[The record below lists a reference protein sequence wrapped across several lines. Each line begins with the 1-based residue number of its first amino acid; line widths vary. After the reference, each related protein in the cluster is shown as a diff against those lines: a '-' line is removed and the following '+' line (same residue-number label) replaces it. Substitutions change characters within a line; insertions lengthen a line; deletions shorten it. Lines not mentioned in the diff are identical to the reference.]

1 MSLRVRNVSSIFKRE
16 FAAYFT
22 TPVAYVFLIVFLAL
36 AGALTFYIG
45 NFFDRNQAD
54 LDAFFT
60 FHPWLYLFLIPAIS
74 MRLWAEE
81 RKSGTVELLLTM
93 PVTLWDAVL
102 GKFLAAWIF
111 AGVALV
117 LTFPMWVTV
126 NFLSCPP
133 APQDMFFLEQW
144 WVNAACVVHRFRGG
158 GNPGPDNG
166 AILAGYIGSFL
177 MAGAYL
183 AIGSCLSASTKNQ
196 VIAFVLAAAICFL
209 FTLGGTNMVL
219 GFASSVL
226 PQSLVDLVAS
236 FSFLNHFD
244 QIKKGVIDLRDLIF
258 FLSVMGVFLFA
269 NTLVLELKKGQ

>member
-1 MSLRVRNVSSIFKRE
+1 MSLRLRNVCAVFKRE
-16 FAAYFT
+16 FVSYFT

-54 LDAFFT
+54 LEAFFT

-81 RKSGTVELLLTM
+81 RKSGTVEFLLTM
-93 PVTLWDAVL
+93 PLTLWDAVL

-117 LTFPMWVTV
+117 LTFPIWLTV
-126 NFLSCPP
+126 NYLG
-133 APQDMFFLEQW
+133 E
-144 WVNAACVVHRFRGG
+144 
-158 GNPGPDNG
+158 PDNG
-166 AILAGYIGSFL
+166 AVLAGYIGSFL

-183 AIGSCLSASTKNQ
+183 AIGSCLSAATKNQ

-209 FTLGGTNMVL
+209 FTLGGTNIVL
-219 GFASSVL
+219 GFAASVL
-226 PQSLVDLVAS
+226 PQSLVELVAS

-244 QIKKGVIDLRDLIF
+244 QIKKGVIDLRDFIF
-258 FLSVMGVFLFA
+258 FLSVMGVFLYA
-269 NTLVLELKKGQ
+269 TTLVLELKKGQ

>member
-1 MSLRVRNVSSIFKRE
+1 MIRLRNIGAIFARE
-16 FAAYFT
+16 FLAYFT

-81 RKSGTVELLLTM
+81 RRSGTVELLLTM
-93 PVTLWDAVL
+93 PVSLWDAVL
-102 GKFLAAWIF
+102 GKFLAAWLF

-117 LTFPMWVTV
+117 LTFPIWLTV
-126 NFLSCPP
+126 NYLG
-133 APQDMFFLEQW
+133 D
-144 WVNAACVVHRFRGG
+144 
-158 GNPGPDNG
+158 PDNG

-183 AIGSCLSASTKNQ
+183 AIGSCLSAVTKNQ
-196 VIAFVLAAAICFL
+196 VIAFVLAAAICFV
-209 FTLGGTNMVL
+209 FTLGGTNLVL
-219 GFASSVL
+219 GFFSGFL
-226 PQSLVDLVAS
+226 PQSLVDLIAS
-236 FSFLNHFD
+236 FSFLNHFE
-244 QIKKGVIDLRDLIF
+244 QIKKGVIDMRDAVF
-258 FLSVMGVFLFA
+258 FASMIGVFLFA
-269 NTLVLELKKGQ
+269 TTLVLDLEKGR

>member
-1 MSLRVRNVSSIFKRE
+1 MSLRLRNVSSIFKRE

-54 LDAFFT
+54 LEAFFT

-93 PVTLWDAVL
+93 PVSLWDAVL

-111 AGVALV
+111 AGVALI
-117 LTFPMWVTV
+117 LTFPIWLTV
-126 NFLSCPP
+126 NYLG
-133 APQDMFFLEQW
+133 E
-144 WVNAACVVHRFRGG
+144 
-158 GNPGPDNG
+158 PDNG

-226 PQSLVDLVAS
+226 PQSMVELVAS

-269 NTLVLELKKGQ
+269 TTLVLELKKGQ

>member
-1 MSLRVRNVSSIFKRE
+1 MSLRLRNVCAVFKRE
-16 FAAYFT
+16 FVSYFT

-45 NFFDRNQAD
+45 NFFDRNQSD
-54 LDAFFT
+54 LEAFFT

-81 RKSGTVELLLTM
+81 RKSGTVEFLLTM
-93 PVTLWDAVL
+93 PLTLGDAVL

-111 AGVALV
+111 AGAALV
-117 LTFPMWVTV
+117 LTFPIWLTV
-126 NFLSCPP
+126 NYLG
-133 APQDMFFLEQW
+133 E
-144 WVNAACVVHRFRGG
+144 
-158 GNPGPDNG
+158 PDNG

-183 AIGSCLSASTKNQ
+183 AIGSCLSAATKNQ

-219 GFASSVL
+219 GFAASLL
-226 PQSLVDLVAS
+226 PQSMVDLVAS

-244 QIKKGVIDLRDLIF
+244 QIKKGVIDLRDFIF
-258 FLSVMGVFLFA
+258 FLSVMGVFLYA
-269 NTLVLELKKGQ
+269 TTLVLELKKGQ

>member
-1 MSLRVRNVSSIFKRE
+1 MSPRTVATIFTRE
-16 FAAYFT
+16 FVAYFT

-54 LDAFFT
+54 LEAFFT

-81 RKSGTVELLLTM
+81 RKSGTVELLLTL

-102 GKFLAAWIF
+102 GKFFAAWLF

-117 LTFPMWVTV
+117 LTFPIWLTV
-126 NFLSCPP
+126 NYLG
-133 APQDMFFLEQW
+133 E
-144 WVNAACVVHRFRGG
+144 
-158 GNPGPDNG
+158 PDNG

-183 AIGSCLSASTKNQ
+183 AIGSCLSAATKNQ

-209 FTLGGTNMVL
+209 FTLGGTNLVL
-219 GFASSVL
+219 SLAASVL
-226 PQSLVDLVAS
+226 PQNMVELVAS

-244 QIKKGVIDLRDLIF
+244 QIKKGVIDLRDIIF

>member
-1 MSLRVRNVSSIFKRE
+1 MMSVHLRNVRAIFARE
-16 FAAYFT
+16 FIAYFT

-45 NFFDRNQAD
+45 NFFDRNQSD
-54 LDAFFT
+54 LEAFFT

-81 RKSGTVELLLTM
+81 RKSGTVELLLTL
-93 PVTLWDAVL
+93 PVSLGDAVL
-102 GKFLAAWIF
+102 GKFLAAWVF
-111 AGVALV
+111 AGIALI
-117 LTFPMWVTV
+117 LTFPIWITV
-126 NFLSCPP
+126 NYLG
-133 APQDMFFLEQW
+133 D
-144 WVNAACVVHRFRGG
+144 
-158 GNPGPDNG
+158 PDNG

-183 AIGSCLSASTKNQ
+183 AIGSCLSAATKNQ

-209 FTLGGTNMVL
+209 FTLGGTNLVL
-219 GFASSVL
+219 GFVSSIL
-226 PQSLVDLVAS
+226 PQSLVEVVAS

-258 FLSVMGVFLFA
+258 FVSVMAVFLFA
-269 NTLVLELKKGQ
+269 TTLVLELKKGQ

>member
-1 MSLRVRNVSSIFKRE
+1 MSFRNIKAIFARE
-16 FAAYFT
+16 FTAYFT
-22 TPVAYVFLIVFLAL
+22 THIAYVFLIVFLAL

-54 LDAFFT
+54 LEAFFT

-81 RKSGTVELLLTM
+81 RKSGTVELLLTL
-93 PVTLWDAVL
+93 PVSLWDAVL
-102 GKFLAAWIF
+102 GKFLAAWFF
-111 AGVALV
+111 AGVALA
-117 LTFPMWVTV
+117 LTFPIWITV
-126 NFLSCPP
+126 NDLG
-133 APQDMFFLEQW
+133 E
-144 WVNAACVVHRFRGG
+144 
-158 GNPGPDNG
+158 PDNG

-183 AIGSCLSASTKNQ
+183 AIGSCLSAATKNQ

-219 GFASSVL
+219 GFASGLL

-258 FLSVMGVFLFA
+258 FVSVMGVFLFA
-269 NTLVLELKKGQ
+269 NTLVLDLKKGQ

>member
-1 MSLRVRNVSSIFKRE
+1 MSFRNFRAIFRRE

-54 LDAFFT
+54 LEAFFT

-81 RKSGTVELLLTM
+81 RKSGTVELLLTL
-93 PVTLWDAVL
+93 PVTLGDAVL
-102 GKFLAAWIF
+102 GKFFAAWLF

-117 LTFPMWVTV
+117 LTFPIWITV
-126 NFLSCPP
+126 NFLG
-133 APQDMFFLEQW
+133 D
-144 WVNAACVVHRFRGG
+144 
-158 GNPGPDNG
+158 PDNG

-209 FTLGGTNMVL
+209 FTLGGTNLVL
-219 GFASSVL
+219 GFAASVL

-258 FLSVMGVFLFA
+258 FLSVMGVFLYA

>member
-1 MSLRVRNVSSIFKRE
+1 MSLRNVWAIFRRE
-16 FAAYFT
+16 FSGYFT

-45 NFFDRNQAD
+45 NFFDRAQAD
-54 LDAFFT
+54 LESFFT

-81 RKSGTVELLLTM
+81 RKSGTVELLLTL
-93 PVTLWDAVL
+93 PVSLWDAVL
-102 GKFLAAWIF
+102 GKFLAAWFF
-111 AGVALV
+111 AGLALV
-117 LTFPMWVTV
+117 LTFPFWLTV
-126 NFLSCPP
+126 NQLG
-133 APQDMFFLEQW
+133 E
-144 WVNAACVVHRFRGG
+144 
-158 GNPGPDNG
+158 PDNG
-166 AILAGYIGSFL
+166 SILAGYIGSFL

-183 AIGSCLSASTKNQ
+183 AIGSCLSAATKNQ

-219 GFASSVL
+219 GFASSLL
-226 PQSLVDLVAS
+226 PSSLVELVAS

-269 NTLVLELKKGQ
+269 NTLVLDLKKGQ

>member
-1 MSLRVRNVSSIFKRE
+1 MTMLRPRNVGAIFARE
-16 FAAYFT
+16 FTAYFT

-54 LDAFFT
+54 LEAFFT

-102 GKFLAAWIF
+102 GKFLAAWLF

-117 LTFPMWVTV
+117 LTFPIWLTV
-126 NFLSCPP
+126 NYLG
-133 APQDMFFLEQW
+133 E
-144 WVNAACVVHRFRGG
+144 
-158 GNPGPDNG
+158 PDNG
-166 AILAGYIGSFL
+166 AVLAGYIGSFL

-183 AIGSCLSASTKNQ
+183 AIGSCLSATTKNQ

-209 FTLGGTNMVL
+209 FTLGGTNLVL
-219 GFASSVL
+219 GFAASVL
-226 PQSLVDLVAS
+226 PASMVELVAS

-269 NTLVLELKKGQ
+269 TTLVLELKKGQ

>member
-1 MSLRVRNVSSIFKRE
+1 MRLRNVRAIFARE
-16 FAAYFT
+16 FISYFT

-54 LDAFFT
+54 LESFFT

-81 RKSGTVELLLTM
+81 RKSGTIELLLTL
-93 PVTLWDAVL
+93 PVSPWDAVL
-102 GKFLAAWIF
+102 GKFLAAWLF
-111 AGVALV
+111 SGLALV
-117 LTFPMWVTV
+117 LTFPIWLTV
-126 NFLSCPP
+126 NFLG
-133 APQDMFFLEQW
+133 E
-144 WVNAACVVHRFRGG
+144 
-158 GNPGPDNG
+158 PDNG
-166 AILAGYIGSFL
+166 AVLAGYIGSFL

-183 AIGSCLSASTKNQ
+183 AIGSCLSAATKNQ

-209 FTLGGTNMVL
+209 FTLGGTNIVL
-219 GFASSVL
+219 GFVASVL
-226 PQSLVDLVAS
+226 PQSLVELVAS

-244 QIKKGVIDLRDLIF
+244 QIKKGVIDLRDLVF

-269 NTLVLELKKGQ
+269 TTLVLELKKGQ

>member
-1 MSLRVRNVSSIFKRE
+1 MSLRLRNVSAVFKRE
-16 FAAYFT
+16 FVSYFT

-54 LDAFFT
+54 LEAFFT

-81 RKSGTVELLLTM
+81 RKSGTVEFLLTM

-102 GKFLAAWIF
+102 GKFLAAWFF

-117 LTFPMWVTV
+117 LTFPIWLTV
-126 NFLSCPP
+126 NYLG
-133 APQDMFFLEQW
+133 E
-144 WVNAACVVHRFRGG
+144 
-158 GNPGPDNG
+158 PDNG
-166 AILAGYIGSFL
+166 AVLAGYIGSFL

-183 AIGSCLSASTKNQ
+183 AIGSCLSAATKNQ

-209 FTLGGTNMVL
+209 FTLGGTNIVL
-219 GFASSVL
+219 GFAASLL

-258 FLSVMGVFLFA
+258 FLSVMGVFLYA
-269 NTLVLELKKGQ
+269 TTLVLELKKGQ

>member
-1 MSLRVRNVSSIFKRE
+1 MSPRNVTAIFKRE
-16 FAAYFT
+16 FAGYFT

-54 LDAFFT
+54 LEAFFT

-81 RKSGTVELLLTM
+81 RKSGTVELLLTL
-93 PVTLWDAVL
+93 PVSLWDAVL
-102 GKFLAAWIF
+102 GKFLAAWVF
-111 AGVALV
+111 AGVALL
-117 LTFPMWVTV
+117 LTFPFWITV
-126 NFLSCPP
+126 NL
-133 APQDMFFLEQW
+133 LGE
-144 WVNAACVVHRFRGG
+144 
-158 GNPGPDNG
+158 PDNG

-183 AIGSCLSASTKNQ
+183 AIGSCLSAATKNQ
-196 VIAFVLAAAICFL
+196 VIAFVLAAALCFL

-236 FSFLNHFD
+236 CSFLNLFD
-244 QIKKGVIDLRDLIF
+244 QIKK
-258 FLSVMGVFLFA
+258 
-269 NTLVLELKKGQ
+269 

>member
-1 MSLRVRNVSSIFKRE
+1 MSLRLRNVSAVFKRE
-16 FAAYFT
+16 FVSYFT

-54 LDAFFT
+54 LEAFFT

-81 RKSGTVELLLTM
+81 RKSGTVEFLLTM

-102 GKFLAAWIF
+102 GKFLAAWFF

-117 LTFPMWVTV
+117 LTFPIWLTV
-126 NFLSCPP
+126 NYLG
-133 APQDMFFLEQW
+133 E
-144 WVNAACVVHRFRGG
+144 
-158 GNPGPDNG
+158 PDNG
-166 AILAGYIGSFL
+166 AVLAGYIGSFL

-183 AIGSCLSASTKNQ
+183 AIGSCLSAATKNQ

-209 FTLGGTNMVL
+209 FTLGGTNIVL
-219 GFASSVL
+219 GFAASIL

-258 FLSVMGVFLFA
+258 FLSVMGVFLYA
-269 NTLVLELKKGQ
+269 TTLVLELKKGQ